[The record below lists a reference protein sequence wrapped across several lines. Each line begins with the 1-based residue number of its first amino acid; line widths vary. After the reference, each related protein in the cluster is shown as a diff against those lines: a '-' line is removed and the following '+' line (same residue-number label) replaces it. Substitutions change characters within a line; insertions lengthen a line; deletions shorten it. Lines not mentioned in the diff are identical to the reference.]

1 MKTPINLQVLRVFAP
16 ILIVVGI
23 LGFVLPPAASVT
35 SGAAPYNVFHLVFGV
50 IGLGCVFSGKLN
62 AVRAFNL
69 GFGLID
75 LYQAV
80 ASLTDLWPRS
90 LFMWTRVDDAL
101 HVVVGALL
109 VAFALGADRERVPSP
124 IGPIGR
130 GSG

>member
-16 ILIVVGI
+16 ILIVVGV
-23 LGFVLPPAASVT
+23 LGFVLPPAASLT

-50 IGLGCVFSGKLN
+50 VGLGCVFSGRLD

-90 LFMWTRVDDAL
+90 LFLWTRVDDAL
-101 HVVVGALL
+101 HIIVGALL
-109 VAFALGADRERVPSP
+109 VAFALGTDRPLVSLSP
-124 IGPIGR
+124 PGR